1 MQIRISSVENFVRIW
16 NHIGNQIILGCII
29 TNNVKHAVYT
39 QIKVSIE
46 TNLTTSIKIIRTK
59 KREFRKR
66 KRQANI
72 IWKEEKYEDIKEA
85 AEIDIGEFYRTV
97 RKMKKTG

>member
-1 MQIRISSVENFVRIW
+1 M
-16 NHIGNQIILGCII
+16 
-29 TNNVKHAVYT
+29 KHAVYT